1 MATRWENYLS
11 LFIWGVSHKFAT
23 VLFQHLKCYFP
34 KGSLLSVK
42 TTVST
47 TKPSSTEMT
56 DKEVEKSVPKPSEW
70 TRLVSDDPFSP

>member
-1 MATRWENYLS
+1 M
-11 LFIWGVSHKFAT
+11 
-23 VLFQHLKCYFP
+23 
-34 KGSLLSVK
+34 SVK

-70 TRLVSDDPFSP
+70 TRLVSDDPFNP